1 MRKFISV
8 LVIFLALASGMAH
21 AQIDADDYPWK
32 LKKDSSG
39 VQVYTAKVEGS
50 KFLAVSAQIRIKA
63 RADSVAALIMDL
75 DNCKQ
80 WAPLC
85 KKAYVQERISAAEN
99 YVYSLNDIPFPGVD
113 RDAVTHVLWSKDAK
127 TGVISMQSAAVDEN
141 RVKKV
146 KGVIRIKQAVAK
158 WKISP
163 QGDGT
168 VLIESF
174 AHVNPASSIPRWLL
188 NRLLVGSPHKTMK
201 SIRQLMADGLYKD
214 AILPF

>member
-1 MRKFISV
+1 
-8 LVIFLALASGMAH
+8 
-21 AQIDADDYPWK
+21 
-32 LKKDSSG
+32 
-39 VQVYTAKVEGS
+39 
-50 KFLAVSAQIRIKA
+50 
-63 RADSVAALIMDL
+63 
-75 DNCKQ
+75 
-80 WAPLC
+80 
-85 KKAYVQERISAAEN
+85 
-99 YVYSLNDIPFPGVD
+99 
-113 RDAVTHVLWSKDAK
+113 
-127 TGVISMQSAAVDEN
+127 MQSAAVDEN

-158 WKISP
+158 WKITP